1 MFLGMPYGPRL
12 WPVLRCFDCWVLGRR
27 FPQERDCGRVSRP
40 TKERR
45 ASVRGVRGIPLVC
58 GLEDLS
64 KAAVLHRVQGL
75 DRVEV
80 FGEKRAGAGCLLC
93 VGDLKGFCQG
103 HQTLDRLVVGFA
115 DLLGLVCIHRLED
128 LAKGCVRS
136 CVWVVCVGH
145 VCVSVLEKGLNRLR
159 DDTHE
164 PCGFDNLKPSMRKFG
179 KDSSAF
185 FTACWLSQKFAYWKD
200 AHVGP
205 LLTIYAKEVEPGPKE
220 TRKHFAG
227 STLPPANP
235 RGSSVFPQ
243 KELEQFL
250 LLEKFCKFCFGLAC
264 GAEVTLGE
272 IDPGHAAWLVGQQCL
287 GVFDRTLSATKHALS
302 RLVHAA
308 HCIGDH
314 PFEPSQLVLDRLFG
328 ARLIRVVHLCF
339 SVWEREWNRLR
350 DDTHEQCG
358 LINLKPNP
366 AYFQNVFR
374 SFLAGRVSHSVRVYC
389 VRLDLGYLV
398 ACSVKNATLRK
409 CCDQAEERHDSV
421 RGVLCGSGL
430 GRAVVFAGELKE
442 FGFDRLPFRFGFAS
456 DLSVDLIAKGTL
468 VPTFGPSESV
478 EQSVEFSLAK
488 AGTRAIPATLGTFL
502 LDVIPFAA
510 SFGIEGEFNQ
520 TQNHHQVSDNLG
532 LVERSAEGPK
542 FDSVLAAG
550 QVGQV
555 QQVVAIR
562 FASAL
567 GVVFVAV
574 LFDSLGVHHLFAF
587 AGSGRSVDRSFV
599 VADQG
604 NQSCQGGCVSV
615 PANRY
620 VQTAARIYS
629 APASVDSVDR
639 VLDLAYAFS
648 TFEYR
653 AYKLASFARGVLG
666 SDTSVAFCFPS
677 GWQPRYL
684 VSAVVRSDRCV
695 VGAWEGGF
703 EFNSEGD
710 FVCVHRSVPLW
721 FEVCFASRFLRR
733 DDTHEPCVSR
743 NIQPISACF
752 SSNSACF
759 LRGHRCPNI
768 TPPARPNMLRMTRRT
783 CG

>member
-1 MFLGMPYGPRL
+1 M
-12 WPVLRCFDCWVLGRR
+12 
-27 FPQERDCGRVSRP
+27 
-40 TKERR
+40 
-45 ASVRGVRGIPLVC
+45 
-58 GLEDLS
+58 
-64 KAAVLHRVQGL
+64 
-75 DRVEV
+75 
-80 FGEKRAGAGCLLC
+80 
-93 VGDLKGFCQG
+93 
-103 HQTLDRLVVGFA
+103 
-115 DLLGLVCIHRLED
+115 
-128 LAKGCVRS
+128 
-136 CVWVVCVGH
+136 
-145 VCVSVLEKGLNRLR
+145 
-159 DDTHE
+159 
-164 PCGFDNLKPSMRKFG
+164 
-179 KDSSAF
+179 
-185 FTACWLSQKFAYWKD
+185 
-200 AHVGP
+200 
-205 LLTIYAKEVEPGPKE
+205 
-220 TRKHFAG
+220 
-227 STLPPANP
+227 
-235 RGSSVFPQ
+235 
-243 KELEQFL
+243 
-250 LLEKFCKFCFGLAC
+250 
-264 GAEVTLGE
+264 
-272 IDPGHAAWLVGQQCL
+272 
-287 GVFDRTLSATKHALS
+287 
-302 RLVHAA
+302 
-308 HCIGDH
+308 
-314 PFEPSQLVLDRLFG
+314 VLDRLFG

-350 DDTHEQCG
+350 EDTHEPCG

-374 SFLAGRVSHSVRVYC
+374 SFLAGRVLHNVRVYC

-398 ACSVKNATLRK
+398 ACSVKNATVRK
-409 CCDQAEERHDSV
+409 CCDQAEERRDSV
-421 RGVLCGSGL
+421 RGVLCGCGL
-430 GRAVVFAGELKE
+430 GRAVVFAGELEE
-442 FGFDRLPFRFGFAS
+442 FGFDRLPFRFGFAG

-478 EQSVEFSLAK
+478 EQSVEFGLAK
-488 AGTRAIPATLGTFL
+488 AGTRAIPATLSSFL

-510 SFGIEGEFNQ
+510 AFGIEGEFNQ

-532 LVERSAEGPK
+532 LVERSAEGSE
-542 FDSVLAAG
+542 FDSVFAAG

-574 LFDSLGVHHLFAF
+574 LFDSLCVHHLFAF

-604 NQSCQGGCVSV
+604 DQSCQGGCVSV

-629 APASVDSVDR
+629 APASVDLVDR

-648 TFEYR
+648 PFEYR

-721 FEVCFASRFLRR
+721 FEVCFASRFLHR

-743 NIQPISACF
+743 NIQPIPACF

-759 LRGHRCPNI
+759 LTCHRCPNI
-768 TPPARPNMLRMTRRT
+768 TPPSRPNMLRITRRT
-783 CG
+783 CGLNATVRKRWPNVSRCQTMEECDE